1 MKWVWGDGGPRGARL
16 GARRRASQGWPVRN
30 TGPYARA
37 RGYSEFTEGEWVG
50 RNDFCGMFS
59 DARKSYRFPSPDA
72 LFFLP
77 LDYVKPSVMRTL

>member
-1 MKWVWGDGGPRGARL
+1 
-16 GARRRASQGWPVRN
+16 
-30 TGPYARA
+30 
-37 RGYSEFTEGEWVG
+37 
-50 RNDFCGMFS
+50 MFS